1 MDLFGSAIR
10 LIKTHLT
17 TEPLVPRIIIHFDE
31 NHSFNKSLQRSAFKS
46 FMIGVVKAQIRNER
60 PLSSVGGRSCFTN
73 YTATQ
78 VRGTHA

>member
-46 FMIGVVKAQIRNER
+46 FMIGVVKMQIRIV
-60 PLSSVGGRSCFTN
+60 SVRSCLWVVVVVRRT
-73 YTATQ
+73 TQ
-78 VRGTHA
+78 PHR